1 MIPASPAEEIRRE
14 LDVVLAGALEAVNP
28 EILVRDAL
36 LRQVPLASDGDRAGR
51 GEDVLLAA
59 VGKASVPMARG
70 AHSVLGSRVRDGV
83 IVTPRVDEPVQPGTR
98 DPGLARLRIFY
109 GGHPLPDVDTVEGA
123 QAVLALVREARPGDR
138 IVLLLSGGASAL
150 LTLPTPD
157 VTLEDLATTTGLL
170 MEAGADIVELNTVRK
185 HLDRLKGG
193 GLAREAAPTPVWAGI
208 LSDVVGDRLDVIGS
222 GPVSPDPSTFSDA
235 LDVVTSMIPDGVP
248 PRVLRHLRRGS
259 RGELVETPGEGAPC
273 FEGVETMIVGNAE
286 TAVGGA
292 AETARKRGYVIRRGS
307 CSVTG
312 EARLV
317 GRDLGIRARSLAEE
331 VARTGRPTC
340 FVSAG
345 EATVTVTGSGRG
357 GPNQE
362 VTLAAAL
369 ELARWAPGRS
379 PHGPT
384 IPEEGAGS
392 AESAPVELIV
402 ASVGTDGV
410 DGPTDAAGAVA
421 DPRTVARARE
431 AGLSP
436 EGALLENDSHEFFR
450 SLDDL
455 VVSGPTGTNVM
466 DLHLVLA
473 RPAPS
478 GSGG

>member
-1 MIPASPAEEIRRE
+1 MNPPSPAEELRRE
-14 LDVVLAGALEAVNP
+14 LDIVLAGALEAVNP
-28 EILVRDAL
+28 ETLVREAL
-36 LRQVPLASDGDRAGR
+36 RGEARLGSDDDRAGKK
-51 GEDVLLAA
+51 EDVLLVA

-70 AHSVLGSRVRDGV
+70 ALSVLGFRIRDGV
-83 IVTPRVDEPVQPGTR
+83 ILTPRVVDPVERRAEGR
-98 DPGLARLRIFY
+98 DQERLRTFY
-109 GGHPLPDVDTVEGA
+109 GSHPLPDEDTVEGA
-123 QAVLALVREARPGDR
+123 EAVLTLVREARPGDR

-150 LTLPTPD
+150 LTLPAPG
-157 VTLEDLATTTGLL
+157 VTLDDLTTTTRLL

-222 GPVSPDPSTFSDA
+222 GPVSPDPTSFSDA
-235 LDVVTSMIPDGVP
+235 LDVVTAMIPEGVP

-259 RGELVETPGEGAPC
+259 QGELVETPGEDAPC
-273 FEGVETMIVGNAE
+273 FDGVETVIVGNAE

-292 AETARKRGYVIRRGS
+292 AETARQRGYVVRRGS

-312 EARLV
+312 EARSV
-317 GRDLGIRARSLAEE
+317 GRDLGIRARSLSDE

-340 FVSAG
+340 FISAG
-345 EATVTVTGSGRG
+345 ETTVTVTGSGRG

-362 VTLAAAL
+362 VALAAAL
-369 ELARWAPGRS
+369 ELARGGPGRS
-379 PHGPT
+379 RRGPMT
-384 IPEEGAGS
+384 REGAGS
-392 AESAPVELIV
+392 AESAGVEVIV
-402 ASVGTDGV
+402 ASVGTDGI

-421 DPRTVARARE
+421 DPDTIARARE

-455 VVSGPTGTNVM
+455 VVPGPTGTNVM

-478 GSGG
+478 RSGG